1 MRHLYLAL
9 LACFGLFGIAHALN
23 TQITHPSSK
32 SIVIGQQQREAS
44 SKTNRKVWRIMP
56 VGDSLTEGSG
66 ATGPQSYR
74 GHLFNMLKQ
83 NGYNVNFVGYRSKT
97 TVVGG
102 DPDHGAY
109 GGYTIGPDDRSFCP
123 GCGKANI
130 YDNLDKI
137 LAYDTDVILLL
148 IGINDLLPSKHGYVA
163 PSDAPKKLEQ
173 LVKVISKR
181 KPKARIIV
189 SSMLKVGWTDTWP
202 EYAALNAK
210 AREIGER
217 SASDN
222 IYFVN
227 LNNINLKE
235 NEFTDKLHL
244 TNDGAKK
251 VAEGWYKALTPLIKK

>member
-1 MRHLYLAL
+1 L
-9 LACFGLFGIAHALN
+9 LACFALFGIAHALN
-23 TQITHPSSK
+23 QEQTHPSHPSSK
-32 SIVIGQQQREAS
+32 SIAIGQQQKEAS
-44 SKTNRKVWRIMP
+44 NKTNSKVWRIMP

-66 ATGPQSYR
+66 ASGPQSYR
-74 GHLFNMLKQ
+74 GHLFNMLKR
-83 NGYNVNFVGYRSKT
+83 NGYKVHFVGYRSKT
-97 TVVGG
+97 TMVGG

-137 LAYDTDVILLL
+137 LAYDADVILLL

-163 PSDAPKKLEQ
+163 PTDAPQKLEQ
-173 LVKVISKR
+173 LVKTISQR
-181 KPKARIIV
+181 KPNAKIIV

-210 AREIGER
+210 AQEIGKR
-217 SASDN
+217 SGSDK

-251 VAEGWYKALTPLIKK
+251 VAQGWYKALRPLIRK